1 MLHHLSALAA
11 HYGYAAVFG
20 LIFAESL
27 GVPLPGEGIL
37 VVTVLY
43 TARTHR
49 LSIAGDISTAAIAAF
64 LGTSVGYLLGRSAGA
79 SLLVRFEGYLGLSP
93 ARRRLGEYLFL
104 RHGAKIIFFGRF
116 IAFLRAF
123 EGILAGANRMPLRRF
138 MVFNALG
145 AVAWTTTFGLS
156 AYVFGRAFVHL
167 SRPIG
172 LAVLIVATIAAVAA
186 ILYVRGQEEVLQREA
201 DAALL
206 GTSSADRPKAAG
218 AGPAPS

>member
-11 HYGYAAVFG
+11 SYGYIAVFA
-20 LIFAESL
+20 LIFAESV
-27 GVPLPGEGIL
+27 GIPLPGEGIL
-37 VVTVLY
+37 VVTALY
-43 TARTHR
+43 AARTHR
-49 LSIAGDISTAAIAAF
+49 LNIAGDIATAAIAAF
-64 LGTSVGYLLGRSAGA
+64 LGTSVGYLLGRWAGA
-79 SLLVRFEGYLGLSP
+79 PLLARFGGYVGLSP

-138 MVFNALG
+138 LLFNALG
-145 AVAWTTTFGLS
+145 AVAWTTTFGLG

-172 LAVLIVATIAAVAA
+172 LAAVIVTALAAIAAIV
-186 ILYVRGQEEVLQREA
+186 YVRGQEEALQREA

-206 GTSSADRPKAAG
+206 PPSAP
-218 AGPAPS
+218 GPAAPSL

>member
-1 MLHHLSALAA
+1 MLVAMTLHHLSALAA
-11 HYGYAAVFG
+11 AYGYAAVFG

-27 GVPLPGEGIL
+27 GIPLPGEGIL
-37 VVTVLY
+37 VVTALY
-43 TARTHR
+43 AARTHR
-49 LSIAGDISTAAIAAF
+49 LSVVGDISTAAIAAF
-64 LGTSVGYLLGRSAGA
+64 LGTSLGYILGRSAGA
-79 SLLVRFEGYLGLSP
+79 SLLARFGGYVGLSA

-104 RHGAKIIFFGRF
+104 RHGAKIVFFGRF

-138 MVFNALG
+138 MLFNALG
-145 AVAWTTTFGLS
+145 AVAWTTTFGLG

-172 LAVLIVATIAAVAA
+172 LATVVVAALAAVAA
-186 ILYVRGQEEVLQREA
+186 IAYVRGEEAQLQRQA

-206 GTSSADRPKAAG
+206 GPRTLQQGDAAG
-218 AGPAPS
+218 